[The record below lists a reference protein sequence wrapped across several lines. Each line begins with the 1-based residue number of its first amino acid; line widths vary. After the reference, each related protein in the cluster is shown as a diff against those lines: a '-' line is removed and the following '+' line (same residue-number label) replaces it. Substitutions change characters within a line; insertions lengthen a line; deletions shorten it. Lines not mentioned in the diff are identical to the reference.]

1 MNQSTKFIVRTAVI
15 SALYATIT
23 LAVYPL
29 SYGAIQVRF
38 SEALTLL
45 PLLLPEA
52 IPGLI
57 IGCFLANIPMG
68 IWDMLIGTLAT
79 TLACIGTRLVKN
91 PFLGALM
98 PVIFN
103 AFLIP
108 VVFLT
113 MPDMTTSYWFNVLTV
128 GLGELI
134 SVFALGIPLYF
145 GLKKAQKR
153 FPNLLG

>member
-1 MNQSTKFIVRTAVI
+1 MNKSTKFIVRTAVI

-29 SYGAIQVRF
+29 SYGAIQIRF

-79 TLACIGTRLVKN
+79 ALACIGTRLVKN
-91 PFLGALM
+91 PFIGALM

-103 AFLIP
+103 AFLVP

-113 MPDMTTSYWFNVLTV
+113 IHDMTTSYWFNVLTV

-145 GLKKAQKR
+145 GLKKAQNR